1 MRVRRFLPSLLALC
15 ALLPLGCTTRSRN
28 ADGQASPRDY
38 VVAGVPDH
46 PSKLTYPPL
55 VYEPPDPM
63 SLREV
68 LPNGMI
74 VYIKEDHSLPTFD
87 LSMTFRTGSLWEPAD
102 KVGLADMT
110 GTLVRSG
117 GTADMTPDQVNEKIE
132 ALAGSIETSIGT
144 TQGSASLSVLKEDI
158 DAGLALFKDV
168 LLKPAFLEDEIRRYK
183 ERTIQSLARRN
194 DNPRGILAREYERL
208 LYGDHPVA
216 RHVTKTGIERIT
228 RKDLGEFYEQSFH
241 MPNRIILAVAGD
253 FDRMSMLAKLSDL
266 FRDWPER
273 NLLRSQPPTPWPPEP
288 PGVKMQFKGGVY
300 LVDKPRVTQGFV
312 NIGHLGIK
320 KDNPDIYALEVMNY
334 ILGGG
339 SFTSRL
345 TSRVRSDEGL
355 AYSVSSRF
363 GSDYLYPGAFSASY
377 QSKAPTVLFAAQIVL
392 EEIARLRNEPVS
404 AAELE
409 SAKNSFIERFPSS
422 FSTAFG
428 TVNIFAD
435 NEYNGRPMDYYAK
448 YRDRIRVVTAEDIQ
462 RVAKQYLHP
471 DGLAVVIVGNLD
483 KIRKGIDR
491 HPVDINSL
499 GTVKTLELKDP
510 LADDF

>member
-1 MRVRRFLPSLLALC
+1 MKFPRVLTLLLAAM
-15 ALLPLGCTTRSRN
+15 ALLPVGCSNCRQIPGS
-28 ADGQASPRDY
+28 GGPASSTVVRDY
-38 VVAGVPDH
+38 VVEGAPDH
-46 PSKLTYPPL
+46 PSALVYPPL
-55 VYEPPDPM
+55 VYEPPDPA

-110 GTLVRSG
+110 GSLVRNG

-132 ALAGSIETSIGT
+132 AMAGSIETSIGT
-144 TQGSASLSVLKEDI
+144 TQGSASLSGLKEDI
-158 DAGLALFKDV
+158 DAGLALFRQV
-168 LLKPAFLEDEIRRYK
+168 LLQPAFLEDEIRRYR
-183 ERTIQSLARRN
+183 ERTVQSLARRN
-194 DNPRGILAREYERL
+194 DNPRGILSREFERL
-208 LYGDHPVA
+208 LYGSHPVA
-216 RHVTKTGIERIT
+216 RRVTKSGIERIT
-228 RKDLGEFYEQSFH
+228 RNDLLDFYRKSFQ
-241 MPNRIILAVAGD
+241 PGGTFVSVAGD
-253 FDRMSMLAKLSDL
+253 FDRKAMIAKLGAL
-266 FRDWPER
+266 FADWKPAAQEWAKTPEV
-273 NLLRSQPPTPWPPEP
+273 P
-288 PGVKMQFKGGVY
+288 MQFRGGVY
-300 LVDKPRVTQGFV
+300 LVDKPRVNQGFV
-312 NIGHLGIK
+312 TIGHLGIR
-320 KDNPDIYALEVMNY
+320 KDNPDIHALDVMNY

-355 AYSVSSRF
+355 AYSVGSRF
-363 GSDYLYPGAFSASY
+363 GSDYLYPGAFSANY

-392 EEIARLRNEPVS
+392 EEIERLRREPVS
-404 AAELE
+404 ASELDN
-409 SAKNSFIERFPSS
+409 AKNAFIERFPSN

-428 TVNIFAD
+428 TVNVLAD

-448 YRDRIRVVTAEDIQ
+448 YRDRIRAVTAEDVQ

-471 DGLAVVIVGNLD
+471 DGLAILIVGNLD

-510 LADDF
+510 LGDDF